1 MLILSTILACGEKS
15 SYLIDEDNDGYDIS
29 IDCDDLNPN
38 IHPDAIEICDTIDNN
53 CNDDVDENL
62 PTVTLYPDDD
72 QDGYGHSESIEYCN
86 HLDGYTWIDGDCN
99 DNNSTINPD
108 GVEVC
113 DNQDNDCNG
122 IIDDNAQNALTLY
135 IDADLDGFGDPDNKV
150 STCIFNEGLS
160 QNQEDCNDNDP
171 TINPDSVEICD
182 DIDNDCDGLIDDDDN
197 SLDPLT
203 ATAYYEDNDGDGFGD
218 VSTEI
223 LTCTDPEDYVDN
235 GLDCDDGTIWSSPL
249 ITYDSCDGQDNDC
262 DGQTDE
268 DVKSGWPLV
277 SIHEFHNGMT
287 EINTATA
294 QIGTI
299 HPLPNIGDV
308 WSMDVS
314 EGGVAIIHS
323 NYGGLRL
330 GLLDACNNQVT
341 FLPPHNTSGIGCGIS
356 FGPNGKL
363 YAINGNNDSLY
374 EMNTT
379 TGQATLIGPLGV
391 DIENCGIAYD
401 CTNDVLV
408 GATSSTD
415 QIFKINHHTGQAYD
429 FIQTT
434 VPLTISVGMEFDAKN
449 NRAYLATE
457 TDLYQVDMMT
467 GVSTYIGDTG
477 GGSTWYIN
485 DLAFHPPC
493 P

>member
-1 MLILSTILACGEKS
+1 MWILYTFLACGEKTTS
-15 SYLIDEDNDGYDIS
+15 IDADNDGYDAS
-29 IDCDDLNPN
+29 VDCDDNSIS
-38 IHPDAIEICDTIDNN
+38 IHPDALEICDSIDNN
-53 CNDDVDENL
+53 CNGDVDEYL
-62 PTVTLYPDDD
+62 PTMNIFPDAD
-72 QDGYGHSESIEYCN
+72 QDGFGSSPHIEYCTIL
-86 HLDGYTWIDGDCN
+86 HGYVLMDG
-99 DNNSTINPD
+99 
-108 GVEVC
+108 
-113 DNQDNDCNG
+113 
-122 IIDDNAQNALTLY
+122 
-135 IDADLDGFGDPDNKV
+135 
-150 STCIFNEGLS
+150 
-160 QNQEDCNDNDP
+160 DCNDNDP
-171 TINPDSVEICD
+171 TINPLSDEICD
-182 DIDNDCDGLIDDDDN
+182 DLDNDCNGTVDDHALDASVFYADHDEDGFGDPSEHILACSQTLGLSTNPDDCNDNDPTVHVNAIEICDGIDNDCDGLIDDDDD

-218 VSTEI
+218 LSTEV
-223 LTCTDPEDYVDN
+223 LTCTDPGDYVDN
-235 GLDCDDGTIWSSPL
+235 GLDCDDSTIWSSPL

-287 EINTATA
+287 EINTTTA
-294 QIGTI
+294 QVGTI
-299 HPLPNIGDV
+299 HPLTNIGDV

-323 NYGGLRL
+323 DYGGLRL

-415 QIFKINHHTGQAYD
+415 QIFKINHNSGQAYD

-467 GVSTYIGDTG
+467 GISTYIGNTG